1 MNEKYQYFNGR
12 KYTRDD
18 KTGYYLNSTSRERIH
33 RAVWAHYNGPI
44 PDGYAIH
51 HIDEDKS
58 NNCIENLQL
67 ISRSE
72 HATLHGNER
81 AATNYEWMYQNIREK
96 AAPKAVEWHKSEV
109 GRKWHS
115 EHGKEVLRNLQP
127 RKRICE
133 ECGKEYTTKKMSI
146 SRFCSNG
153 CKSKWRRENGLDD
166 IEKVCP
172 VCGKK
177 FPTNKYSGTITCG
190 RSCANRYRARKATA
204 V

>member
-1 MNEKYQYFNGR
+1 MSEKHQYFNGR
-12 KYTRDD
+12 KYTRDE
-18 KTGYYLNSTSRERIH
+18 KTGYYLNSTHRERIH
-33 RAVWAHYNGPI
+33 RAVWEYYNGPI

-58 NNCIENLQL
+58 NNSIENLQL

-81 AATNYEWMYQNIREK
+81 AETNYEWMRQNIREK
-96 AAPKAVEWHKSEV
+96 AAPKAAEWHKSEV
-109 GRKWHS
+109 GREWHR
-115 EHGKEVLRNLQP
+115 EHGKRVFQGREAI
-127 RKRICE
+127 KCTCE
-133 ECGKEYTTKKMSI
+133 ECGKEYSTKKKTNI
-146 SRFCSNG
+146 RFCSNA
-153 CKSKWRRENGLDD
+153 CKSKWRRESGIDD
-166 IEKVCP
+166 VEKNCP

-177 FPTNKYSGTITCG
+177 FSTSKYSGAITCG